1 MRSGRRRHRPV
12 REGKTVNKE
21 PRFRRWLTAFLELA
35 RVIVL
40 AAVAAGIT
48 AGINEIIHLVAN
60 SGMNSIEA
68 AMIVAGLT
76 AAGKAWD
83 RTVHEDPNT
92 KASGILPF

>member
-1 MRSGRRRHRPV
+1 LDQ
-12 REGKTVNKE
+12 NKK
-21 PRFRRWLTAFLELA
+21 FRRWLTAFLELA

-40 AAVAAGIT
+40 AAVAAAIT
-48 AGINEIIHLVAN
+48 AGLNEIIRLVAN
-60 SGMNSIEA
+60 SGINSIEA
-68 AMIVAGLT
+68 AMIIAGLT

>member
-1 MRSGRRRHRPV
+1 MD
-12 REGKTVNKE
+12 KDQK
-21 PRFRRWLTAFLELA
+21 FRRWLTAFLELA

-40 AAVAAGIT
+40 AAVAAAIT

-60 SGMNSIEA
+60 SGMNSIET
-68 AMIVAGLT
+68 AMIIGGLT

-92 KASGILPF
+92 KAKGILPF